1 MSKCNITIV
10 PGSTMNDSRVSL
22 LLLPSRM
29 CLYLHYT
36 IRTFRRTGE
45 GRLACT
51 QRCARSPRRE
61 RRASPL
67 TTHNT
72 QQAARAHPLSK
83 FSKDEMHIPR
93 SLLQNSLFQVVDII
107 ACSHSAWICTY
118 VLYAFPPVSS
128 SIHYIT
134 MYPTLS
140 DG

>member
-22 LLLPSRM
+22 LAVTQNVSVPT
-29 CLYLHYT
+29 LYVRFYPQERVWRHA
-36 IRTFRRTGE
+36 RRDAHAPRE
-45 GRLACT
+45 ERDAPHH
-51 QRCARSPRRE
+51 SP
-61 RRASPL
+61 P
-67 TTHNT
+67 TTHSRQPGLIHSQNSQKMRCT
-72 QQAARAHPLSK
+72 SLDRYY
-83 FSKDEMHIPR
+83 KD
-93 SLLQNSLFQVVDII
+93 SLFQVVDII